1 MIGGKAVVLDAETM
15 QPGMS
20 ISYVAGRHGLSPS
33 LMFRWRRLMSEGG
46 KEAVRADDEVVAAS
60 DSAASKNGCVSSS
73 GCWAARPRRSKSSR
87 RRSNWRSIPED
98 THDAGII
105 ERRDAG
111 RPQRG
116 PLSALATSSSPVQS
130 VAWSTRDRPMGTAG
144 SPRS

>member
-1 MIGGKAVVLDAETM
+1 VRKLERLL
-15 QPGMS
+15 
-20 ISYVAGRHGLSPS
+20 GRKTTEVEIL
-33 LMFRWRRLMSEGG
+33 
-46 KEAVRADDEVVAAS
+46 KEALELARA
-60 DSAASKNGCVSSS
+60 KN
-73 GCWAARPRRSKSSR
+73 RPCCRSR
-87 RRSNWRSIPED
+87 RWRSIPED